1 MDVQRIGNYRKEIMG
16 LAAAW
21 IFLYH
26 VWDPVCNEKMFWLL
40 REIEW
45 LIQGL
50 GYCGVEIFLF
60 LSGMGLVF
68 AVHKENTKT
77 FYFRRWKRVYPSFF
91 IWFTLSTLI
100 RSDKMTFIEYLGRIT
115 FYSNW
120 AEDLLIYKWYVAA
133 ILLLYLC
140 FPIYYYIFKR
150 QKKCVFFTFMII
162 IVENI
167 LLTAFGSFVR
177 SDLFLLLDRI
187 PVFLVGIL
195 TGELCLERK
204 KILNFKFKKIHWILI
219 FILMFGVL
227 ESDFFLHLRDL
238 SSGGERIK
246 NMLNLVIAVG
256 ICVVGAKLLDV
267 LSQYRWGK
275 GIGRLLTFLGSL
287 SLEFYLTHELISL
300 KVKSYNLQ
308 LVNWN
313 IINQL
318 LVLIICFCL
327 SLAAA
332 WIIKKIV
339 DIVEQLLMCICRTV
353 KIL

>member
-16 LAAAW
+16 LAAVW

-26 VWDPVCNEKMFWLL
+26 VWDPVYNEKMLL
-40 REIEW
+40 LFREIEW

-68 AVHKENTKT
+68 AIHKENTKT

-100 RSDKMTFIEYLGRIT
+100 RSDKMIFMEYLGRIT

-120 AEDLLIYKWYVAA
+120 AEDLLVYKWYVAA

-140 FPIYYYIFKR
+140 FPIYYYIFKK
-150 QKKCVFFTFMII
+150 QKNCVFFTVCLII
-162 IVENI
+162 AENI
-167 LLTAFGSFVR
+167 LLIVFSSFIR

-187 PVFLVGIL
+187 PIFLVGIL

-204 KILNFKFKKIHWILI
+204 NTLSFKFEKIHWILM
-219 FILMFGVL
+219 FILMLGAL

-246 NMLNLVIAVG
+246 NMLNLIIAVC
-256 ICVVGAKLLDV
+256 ICVVEAKLLDV
-267 LSQYRWGK
+267 LSRYWWSK
-275 GIGRLLTFLGSL
+275 GIRRFLAFIGSL
-287 SLEFYLTHELISL
+287 SLEFYLTHESISL
-300 KVKSYNLQ
+300 KVKSYNVQ
-308 LVNWN
+308 LVKWN
-313 IINQL
+313 IFNQIL
-318 LVLIICFCL
+318 ILIICFCL

-332 WIIKKIV
+332 WVVKKTV
-339 DIVEQLLMCICRTV
+339 DIVEQSLTCIYRNV
-353 KIL
+353 KIS

>member
-1 MDVQRIGNYRKEIMG
+1 MDIQRIGKYRKEIMG
-16 LAAAW
+16 FAAVW

-26 VWDPVCNEKMFWLL
+26 VWDPVWNEKMFWLF

-45 LIQGL
+45 LVQGL

-68 AVHKENTKT
+68 AIHKENITT
-77 FYFRRWKRVYPSFF
+77 FYFRRWLRVYPPFF
-91 IWFTLSTLI
+91 IWFTLSTLM
-100 RSDKMTFIEYLGRIT
+100 RSDKMTFMEYLGRIT

-120 AEDLLIYKWYVAA
+120 TEDLLIYKWYVAA

-140 FPIYYYIFKR
+140 FPIYYYIFR
-150 QKKCVFFTFMII
+150 QQKKCVFFTAVII

-167 LLTAFGSFVR
+167 LITVFSPFIR

-195 TGELCLERK
+195 MGELCLERK
-204 KILNFKFKKIHWILI
+204 NILNFKFKKIHWVLLSV
-219 FILMFGVL
+219 LMFGVF
-227 ESDFFLHLRDL
+227 ESDFLLHLGEL
-238 SSGGERIK
+238 SLGGERIK
-246 NMLNLVIAVG
+246 NMLNLIIAVC
-256 ICVVGAKLLDV
+256 ICVAGAKLLDIS
-267 LSQYRWGK
+267 SQYRWTK
-275 GIGRLLTFLGSL
+275 EIRRLLAFVGSL

-308 LVNWN
+308 LVKWN
-313 IINQL
+313 IFNQIL
-318 LVLIICFCL
+318 ILIICFCL

-332 WIIKKIV
+332 WIVKKIV
-339 DIVEQLLMCICRTV
+339 DVAETLLACICRNV
-353 KIL
+353 KIS